1 MAGEISSTFMSRL
14 ISLFLQDVQND
25 NETKKTAVLIRVFS
39 SVAGIYFVLQTL
51 IFGITHRPAL
61 TAMAVICLFGNM
73 LAFYLTYRNHTFST
87 RLYLIALT
95 LIWIIGYVGF
105 LGWDLGVQHFLFM
118 LLVFELLTSYS
129 ATIIKVLMAAGLCGL
144 RIILY
149 VYSLR
154 HVPAVG
160 LSSTDSL
167 FLQISNT
174 VTIFVAMTLMILYF
188 SHNSLIMEKK
198 LIDYNYKVRNLASH
212 DPLTGLC
219 NRREILSWLKE
230 KTEENSKQD
239 GFLNIVIGDID
250 LFKQVNDTYG
260 HDAGDEVLK
269 EISEV
274 MERFM
279 NGKGAAARWG
289 GEEFLLVFTQVNGD
303 ICAEQVEELR
313 RIIEKK
319 QINYLGQQIRIT
331 MTFGIQEHQT
341 GDRVDHTIT
350 KADAKLYTGKK
361 KGRNRVVF

>member
-1 MAGEISSTFMSRL
+1 M
-14 ISLFLQDVQND
+14 
-25 NETKKTAVLIRVFS
+25 
-39 SVAGIYFVLQTL
+39 
-51 IFGITHRPAL
+51 
-61 TAMAVICLFGNM
+61 
-73 LAFYLTYRNHTFST
+73 
-87 RLYLIALT
+87 
-95 LIWIIGYVGF
+95 
-105 LGWDLGVQHFLFM
+105 
-118 LLVFELLTSYS
+118 
-129 ATIIKVLMAAGLCGL
+129 
-144 RIILY
+144 
-149 VYSLR
+149 
-154 HVPAVG
+154 
-160 LSSTDSL
+160 
-167 FLQISNT
+167 
-174 VTIFVAMTLMILYF
+174 
-188 SHNSLIMEKK
+188 
-198 LIDYNYKVRNLASH
+198 
-212 DPLTGLC
+212 C

-289 GEEFLLVFTQVNGD
+289 GEEFLLVFTQANGD

-361 KGRNRVVF
+361 KGRNRVVFRKITHIIWIKRGNGRGRFLFLCMECRKKGRYNESMISEVKQLSVIRGFIILKIRYN